1 MKLQHDDLIL
11 ICSGIAVLVM
21 AVLTELL
28 SRRKLVAQWISRKWL
43 HTFSVGMCALMPY
56 LLFKTSLLLPVVA
69 VVEILLIVLVAT
81 GVLFKEDGGRKSWGI
96 ALFPLPYLYLLWV
109 FPMHRWLIFLPMAIL
124 AISDSAAAIVGK
136 LTARKFYQLTG
147 DPKSVNGS
155 IAFFISTCII
165 LYSAV
170 YLPGIPSK
178 FKQDIYLNVV
188 PLIAL
193 LITFAEAMGS
203 HGNDNLFVPISA
215 MVLLQLIYVGEIQ
228 LITALTLPICGLL
241 FLWGSV
247 RLKLL
252 DLSGAVAA
260 VILGSTVVLF
270 SGWIWL
276 LPLAFFLLSSSL
288 ISRMPF
294 LKGKGKATKAG
305 RPRDWKQVF
314 CNGAVYGSLSTV
326 YSLSDS
332 VYQSDMYLLML
343 VSMAVAT
350 SDTWASEIGVG
361 FGGKVIDLVRLKP
374 VDAGISGGISLAGT
388 IGSMFGAIA
397 IAAFSFFLLPG
408 ATNPWIVFFLIAIAG
423 FLGMLADSFLG
434 SLVQGKYLKNTGE
447 WSDFETQDSKLKS
460 GFQMIDNDL
469 VNLISQLIIIA
480 IAIYLYIDF
489 LPVK

>member
-1 MKLQHDDLIL
+1 MNLQHDDLIL
-11 ICSGIAVLVM
+11 ICSGIAVFVM

-28 SRRKLVAQWISRKWL
+28 SRRKLVAQWLSRKWL
-43 HTFSVGMCALMPY
+43 HTFSVGMCAFMPY
-56 LLFKTSLLLPVVA
+56 LLYNTSLLLPVVA
-69 VVEILLIVLVAT
+69 AAEILLIVLVAT

-124 AISDSAAAIVGK
+124 AISDSVAAIVGK

-147 DPKSVNGS
+147 DPKSINGS
-155 IAFFISTCII
+155 VAFFIATSAI
-165 LYSAV
+165 LYAAV
-170 YLPGIPSK
+170 YLPGIPRD
-178 FKQDIYLNVV
+178 FKQTSYVYVI
-188 PLIAL
+188 PLFAF
-193 LITFAEAMGS
+193 LITLSEAMGS
-203 HGNDNLFVPISA
+203 KGNDNLFVPISA
-215 MVLLQLIYVGEIQ
+215 MVLLQLVYVGEIQ
-228 LITALTLPICGLL
+228 LLTVLALPACSLL
-241 FLWGSV
+241 FLWGTV

-288 ISRMPF
+288 ISRIPF

-314 CNGAVYGSLSTV
+314 CNGAVYGILSTV
-326 YSLSDS
+326 YSLSPA

-343 VSMAVAT
+343 ISMAVAT

-361 FGGKVIDLVRLKP
+361 FGGKVIDLVRLKS

-388 IGSMFGAIA
+388 IGSMLGAFA
-397 IAAFSFFLLPG
+397 IAAFSFFLL
-408 ATNPWIVFFLIAIAG
+408 ADAANPSFVFLLIATAG

-434 SLVQGKYLKNTGE
+434 SVFQGKYIKSTGE
-447 WSDFETQDSKLKS
+447 WSDFATQDSRLKS

-469 VNLISQLIIIA
+469 VNLISQIIIIA
-480 IAIYLYIDF
+480 IIIYSYIEF

>member
-11 ICSGIAVLVM
+11 IYSGLAVLVM
-21 AVLTELL
+21 AVLTEWL
-28 SRRKLVAQWISRKWL
+28 SRRKLVAQWLSRKWL
-43 HTFSVGMCALMPY
+43 HTFSVGMCAIMPY
-56 LLFKTSLLLPVVA
+56 LLFNTSMLLPIVA
-69 VVEILLIVLVAT
+69 VAEILLIVLVAT

-124 AISDSAAAIVGK
+124 AISDSIAAIVGK

-147 DPKSVNGS
+147 DPKSINGS
-155 IAFFISTCII
+155 VAFFIATCVI
-165 LYSAV
+165 LYAAV
-170 YLPGIPSK
+170 YLPLIPK
-178 FKQDIYLNVV
+178 NFKQDNYLYVI
-188 PLIAL
+188 PLFAF
-193 LITFAEAMGS
+193 LITLSEAMGS
-203 HGNDNLFVPISA
+203 KGNDNLFVPISA
-215 MVLLQLIYVGEIQ
+215 MVLLQFVYVGDIQ
-228 LITALTLPICGLL
+228 MFTALALPVCGLL

-288 ISRMPF
+288 ISRIPF

-314 CNGAVYGSLSTV
+314 CNGAVYGILSTV
-326 YSLSDS
+326 YSLSPA

-361 FGGKVIDLVRLKP
+361 FRGKVIDLVSFKK
-374 VDAGISGGISLAGT
+374 VEAGMSGGVSFAGT
-388 IGSMFGAIA
+388 IAALVGATA
-397 IAAFSFFLLPG
+397 IAALSFILLPFMHQPLN
-408 ATNPWIVFFLIAIAG
+408 AFLFTTVAG
-423 FLGMLADSFLG
+423 FSGMMLDSLLGALL
-434 SLVQGKYLKNTGE
+434 QGKYLSNTGDLL
-447 WSDFETQDSKLKS
+447 DFKSKESRLFKGFDS
-460 GFQMIDNDL
+460 IDNDS
-469 VNLISQLIIIA
+469 VNLISQLIILGFA
-480 IAIYLYIDF
+480 FLYLISA
-489 LPVK
+489 